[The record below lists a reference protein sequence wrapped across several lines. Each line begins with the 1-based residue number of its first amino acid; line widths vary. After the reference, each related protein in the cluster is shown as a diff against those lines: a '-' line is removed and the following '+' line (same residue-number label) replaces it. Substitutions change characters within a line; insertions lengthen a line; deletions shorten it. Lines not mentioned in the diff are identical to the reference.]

1 MTKKSKRSMGPAKKA
16 NTAQKKSP
24 RKAAAKRKAGGG
36 AYAKGVFLLSIGDE
50 LLDGR
55 TQNTNASWIGEQLRL
70 AGVPVAEV
78 RCVSD
83 RLEDIVRALNE
94 ARNYPLVVSTGGLG
108 PTNDDRTLEGAALA
122 FNRPLG
128 RTPESYEHVRSRYE
142 ARKVELTETRLRLA
156 HVPKG
161 CRVVQNPT
169 GTAPGVELKIGGTM
183 FYFLPGPPHE
193 CRPMFEKEI
202 LPLARETVAVKKLV
216 RREFWRTFGRGEG
229 EIYARIA
236 AIVEAFEKRYP
247 ETFAFGVHISFPCI
261 DLTLEV
267 WDVKRHSRPSAT
279 EIDEAC
285 AQIQAAIGEFC
296 FTRKRESLVD
306 VVCRELAERKLTVS
320 AAESC
325 TGGLL
330 AKMITDIPGSSAY
343 FWGGVVSY
351 DDKAKAELLGV
362 KESTLARHGAVSAE
376 TVREMA
382 ESIRKRSKTDYAL
395 AISGVS
401 GPSGGST
408 AKPVGTTHVALS
420 SAAGTKT
427 LHQVFLFGKGSREQN
442 RIVAMHLAL
451 DALRTELLSRSAG
464 KKQK

>member
-1 MTKKSKRSMGPAKKA
+1 MMTKKKAKRSAPAKKTKTRGKAVKA
-16 NTAQKKSP
+16 NASP
-24 RKAAAKRKAGGG
+24 KAGG
-36 AYAKGVFLLSIGDE
+36 YAKGVFLLSIGDE

-55 TQNTNASWIGEQLRL
+55 TQNTNASWFGEQLRL

-83 RLEDIVRALNE
+83 RIEDIVRALDE

-122 FNRPLG
+122 FRRPLG

-142 ARKVELTETRLRLA
+142 ARGAELTETRLRLA
-156 HVPKG
+156 NVPKG

-169 GTAPGVELKIGGTM
+169 GTAPGVELKIGKTL
-183 FYFLPGPPHE
+183 FYFLPGVPSE
-193 CRPMFEKEI
+193 CRPMFENEI
-202 LPLARETVAVKKLV
+202 LPIAKETVGVKQLV

-236 AIVEAFEKRYP
+236 PIVESFEKRFP
-247 ETFAFGVHISFPCI
+247 ETFTFGVHISFPCI

-267 WDVKRHSRPSAT
+267 WNVKGHAYPNAK
-279 EIDEAC
+279 EIDKAC
-285 AQIQAAIGEFC
+285 EQIQEAIGEFC
-296 FTRKRESLVD
+296 FTRKREALVD
-306 VVCRELAERKLTVS
+306 VVCRELAARKLTLS

-330 AKMITDIPGSSAY
+330 GKVITDIPGSSAY
-343 FWGGVVSY
+343 FMGGVVSY
-351 DDKAKAELLGV
+351 DNQAKVALLGV
-362 KESTLARHGAVSAE
+362 KESTLARHGAVSPE

-382 ESIRKRSKTDYAL
+382 DGMRARLKTDFAL

-401 GPSGGST
+401 GPSGGT
-408 AKPVGTTHVALS
+408 KEKPVGTTHVALS

-427 LHQVFLFGKGSREQN
+427 LHQFFLSGKGSREQN
-442 RIVAMHLAL
+442 RIVAIHLAL
-451 DALRTELLSRSAG
+451 DALRSELLRRSAE
-464 KKQK
+464 KKQI